1 MKIKLAIVGI
11 EGLPNMY
18 GGFETLASFLVKYLG
33 DDFEM
38 TVYCS
43 SKDIVSNNASY
54 ETAHLKY
61 IPFSSHGWQ
70 GILYDILSLR
80 DAIKLYDMV
89 LFLGFGAGIYFP
101 FISKKDRSKL
111 ILNFGGLDWQRSKW
125 NFIIRK
131 IIQAFESLMV
141 KNVDW
146 VIADNKK
153 IAQYIQKRYQKIPVE
168 IAYGGDQVNAIE
180 LSAEIKS
187 KYLFLNQAYACAV
200 CRIQPD
206 NNVEMILKAFSKTK
220 YPLVMIGNWDSSA
233 FGKQCRARY
242 GNYKHI
248 HLLDAI
254 YDPSLLN
261 MIRSNSSIYIH
272 GHSAGG
278 TNPSLL
284 EAMHLGLNIF
294 AYASG
299 YNEITTNYLACYFN
313 NSDGLVEMIE
323 KSNEFD
329 SKEKTCSMQLF
340 AKEHY
345 TWAKVASAYSA
356 LVKKAYLES
365 NGK

>member
-11 EGLPNMY
+11 EGLPNRY

-33 DDFEM
+33 DDFKM

-80 DAIKLYDMV
+80 DALKSNDIV

-101 FISKKDRSKL
+101 FITKKDRAKL

-125 NFIIRK
+125 NFLTRK
-131 IIQAFESLMV
+131 LIQFFEALMV
-141 KNVDW
+141 KNINW

-168 IAYGGDQVNAIE
+168 ITYGGDQVNAIE
-180 LSAEIKS
+180 LSTEIKS
-187 KYLFLNQAYACAV
+187 RYPFLNQAYACAV

-220 YPLVMIGNWDSSA
+220 YPLVMIGNWDSSV

-248 HLLDAI
+248 HLMDAI
-254 YDPSLLN
+254 YEQSLLN

-284 EAMHLGLNIF
+284 EAMYLGLNIF
-294 AYASG
+294 AYQSG
-299 YNEITTNYLACYFN
+299 YNEITTDHLAIYFKTDVELT
-313 NSDGLVEMIE
+313 SLVRNFGEQDNQERRNM
-323 KSNEFD
+323 
-329 SKEKTCSMQLF
+329 MQSY
-340 AKEHY
+340 AKQHY
-345 TWAKVASAYSA
+345 TWRKVAASYKE
-356 LVKKAYLES
+356 LFLNVYHQR
-365 NGK
+365 NGA